1 MEEDDMGMVISVFNQ
16 KGGTGKTITA
26 INLAVAI
33 AEVGHKVL
41 VIDFDLQSN
50 LSYSLNASC
59 DQSIEMVLENR
70 EDLAH
75 SIVERGLIDILPN
88 MAIGFD
94 HRNRISSPYLLSYA
108 LEAVM
113 EKYDFIFIDC
123 PPTISDR
130 TLNALCASDY
140 VLVPIQLSMVDVQ
153 GMEKVI
159 SSIKQINEEYDK
171 HLEILG
177 VLPVMVAKG
186 RSLNNVVLDHIKS
199 NYELNVFDST
209 IQANVKVAESYS
221 SGQSVLQ
228 YSSSSKVSG
237 DYRNLAKEVLLR
249 ISKSNPKGA
258 GKDKKIDGRVNG
270 EAPIRSSMM
279 DAAPKSQLRGR

>member
-1 MEEDDMGMVISVFNQ
+1 MGMVISVFNQ

-33 AEVGHKVL
+33 AEAGHKVL

-50 LSYSLNASC
+50 LSYSLNATC
-59 DQSIEMVLENR
+59 DQSIEMVLESR
-70 EDLAH
+70 EDLAQ
-75 SIVERGLIDILPN
+75 SIVKRSLIDILPN

-108 LEAVM
+108 LKPIAELY
-113 EKYDFIFIDC
+113 EFIFIDC

-140 VLVPIQLSMVDVQ
+140 VLIPIQLSMVDVQ

-171 HLEILG
+171 SLEILG
-177 VLPVMVAKG
+177 VLPVMVTKG
-186 RSLNNVVLDHIKS
+186 RSLNAVVLDHIKK
-199 NYELNVFDST
+199 NYDLNVFEST
-209 IQANVKVAESYS
+209 IQANVKVPESHS

-228 YSSSSKVSG
+228 YSSNAKVSG
-237 DYRNLAKEVLLR
+237 DYRSLAKEVLQR
-249 ISKSNPKGA
+249 ISKGKPTRAK
-258 GKDKKIDGRVNG
+258 KDKKLEGQASVGNGRMEG
-270 EAPIRSSMM
+270 TL
-279 DAAPKSQLRGR
+279 KTQLRGR